1 METLLYW
8 PRLQRELSRNI
19 ADMTAAILFFFLNH
33 IYALTLRLKVVKA
46 GAVPH
51 GNKLIRRK
59 PINIWIHKASAT
71 K

>member
-19 ADMTAAILFFFLNH
+19 ADMTAAILFFLNH
-33 IYALTLRLKVVKA
+33 IYALTLRRKVVKA
-46 GAVPH
+46 GAAPH
-51 GNKLIRRK
+51 GNKLIQCK
-59 PINIWIHKASAT
+59 LINIWTRKASAT